1 MVRSSGDRRR
11 SARGLVEDGMREVLP
26 DAEGGRRSAIRGD
39 RGGGQ
44 PQNACAKGGD
54 DRFDLYPS

>member
-1 MVRSSGDRRR
+1 M
-11 SARGLVEDGMREVLP
+11 VEDGMREVLP
-26 DAEGGRRSAIRGD
+26 DAEGGMRSAIRGD

>member
-1 MVRSSGDRRR
+1 
-11 SARGLVEDGMREVLP
+11 MREVLP

-44 PQNACAKGGD
+44 PQNACAQRVVMIGSTSIQVESD
-54 DRFDLYPS
+54 T